1 MAGVYIRRH
10 GSVFVESP
18 SSSSAVHSQNQKTL
32 AAATLRWRS
41 DSYQVNRPCNSD
53 DPSANNPRPAEPGA
67 AVELTKLSHN
77 CTAHEDDLQSPH
89 HYQKGFISVISEN
102 KKSITFQNNNES
114 SSSIEFSWWYIFC
127 LKCRQKEVGPGWEP
141 GCWSKTCPHP
151 YCPSF
156 RHVARILALLVTVSL
171 FWGVVLVVMGSDAKP
186 GGQLFNIAVL
196 VVFAYLGGWV
206 FRMLTLPALVGM
218 LLVGIIYKN
227 IGLINIEGH
236 YTELVSMLRKIALVV
251 IFTRAGLDLDPVALK
266 KLYCRVLFLA
276 LIPWCTEAAVI
287 ATTVHYLLDL
297 PWPFAILCGSIIAAV
312 APAVVVPCL
321 FRLRTKGYGVA
332 KGIPTLII
340 AVAGIDD
347 AASVIAFGVG
357 TSMLFGSNS
366 VTYDLLLSPVS
377 IAAGILYGLVWGFI
391 VKYVPERS
399 DPYVV
404 PLRILML
411 SGGGLLAVLG
421 FERTSLEGAGPL
433 AVIISSF
440 TSIYFWT
447 KQGWNIEDNP
457 VATAFEIFWMICEP
471 ILFGLTGTQIV
482 LKELDLKFVTVTV
495 MCVAI
500 AFVSRIFITIIA
512 ASGSSLNFK
521 EKLFIALSWMA
532 KASVQAALGPA
543 VLEVAEN
550 NKNSEH
556 IAYSRMIVM
565 VCIISILLTAP
576 AGAIIVSLSGPKLLT
591 KAKPSNEQ
599 WRRGPRPSIRDITLN
614 SEDEENG
621 TSVSNDQVQECSSD
635 LANAVCTP
643 EDRSDKI

>member
-1 MAGVYIRRH
+1 MNSPKSSTEYIPAINVKQTSDEVYKFNFSTND
-10 GSVFVESP
+10 GEK
-18 SSSSAVHSQNQKTL
+18 N
-32 AAATLRWRS
+32 
-41 DSYQVNRPCNSD
+41 
-53 DPSANNPRPAEPGA
+53 
-67 AVELTKLSHN
+67 
-77 CTAHEDDLQSPH
+77 
-89 HYQKGFISVISEN
+89 
-102 KKSITFQNNNES
+102 
-114 SSSIEFSWWYIFC
+114 SWWYIFC

-141 GCWSKTCPHP
+141 GCWPKTCPHP

-156 RHVARILALLVTVSL
+156 RHVARILALLVTVTL
-171 FWGVVLVVMGSDAKP
+171 CWGVVLAVMGSEAKP
-186 GGQLFNIAVL
+186 GGQLFNIAML

-218 LLVGIIYKN
+218 LLVGIVYKN
-227 IGLINIEGH
+227 VGLIEIDEH
-236 YTELVSMLRKIALVV
+236 YAHFVSILRKIALVV

-266 KLYCRVLFLA
+266 KLYCRVMFLA
-276 LIPWCTEAAVI
+276 LIPWYTEAAVI
-287 ATTVHYLLDL
+287 AVTVNYLLDL
-297 PWPFAILCGSIIAAV
+297 PWKFAILCGSIIAAV

-357 TSMLFGSNS
+357 TSMIFGTNPIS
-366 VTYDLLLSPVS
+366 YDLLLSPIS
-377 IAAGILYGLVWGFI
+377 IAVGILYGLVWGFI
-391 VKYVPERS
+391 VKYIPERS

-411 SGGGLLAVLG
+411 TGGGLLAVLG
-421 FERTSLEGAGPL
+421 FEGAHLEGAGPL

-482 LKELDLKFVTVTV
+482 LNELDLAFVTAIV

-500 AFVSRIFITIIA
+500 AFVSRIFITILI

-543 VLEVAEN
+543 VLEVAI
-550 NKNSEH
+550 NKKQDEG
-556 IAYSRMIVM
+556 YSRTIVM

-576 AGAIIVSLSGPKLLT
+576 AGAIIVSLTGPKLLT

-599 WRRGPRPSIRDITLN
+599 WRCGPRPSIRDITLN
-614 SEDEENG
+614 SEDEDNG
-621 TSVSNDQVQECSSD
+621 TSVSNNQAQECD
-635 LANAVCTP
+635 GVKVDCTA
-643 EDRSDKI
+643 EDQSEKI

>member
-1 MAGVYIRRH
+1 MNSPKHSTEYISAINVKQTSDEVYKFNFSTND
-10 GSVFVESP
+10 G
-18 SSSSAVHSQNQKTL
+18 
-32 AAATLRWRS
+32 
-41 DSYQVNRPCNSD
+41 
-53 DPSANNPRPAEPGA
+53 
-67 AVELTKLSHN
+67 
-77 CTAHEDDLQSPH
+77 
-89 HYQKGFISVISEN
+89 
-102 KKSITFQNNNES
+102 KKN
-114 SSSIEFSWWYIFC
+114 SWWYIFC

-141 GCWSKTCPHP
+141 GCWPKTCPHP

-156 RHVARILALLVTVSL
+156 RHVARILALLVTVTL
-171 FWGVVLVVMGSDAKP
+171 CWGVVMAVMGSTAKP
-186 GGQLFNIAVL
+186 GGQLFSIAVL

-227 IGLINIEGH
+227 VGLIEIDNQ
-236 YTELVSMLRKIALVV
+236 YKDFVSILRKIALVV

-287 ATTVHYLLDL
+287 AVTVHYLLSL
-297 PWPFAILCGSIIAAV
+297 PWKFAILCGSIIAAV

-357 TSMLFGSNS
+357 TSMIFGKNS
-366 VTYDLLLSPVS
+366 VSYNLMLSPVS
-377 IAAGILYGLVWGFI
+377 IAVGILYGVVWGYI
-391 VKYVPERS
+391 VKYVPERT

-411 SGGGLLAVLG
+411 TGGGLLAVLG
-421 FERTSLEGAGPL
+421 FEGAHLEGAGPL

-457 VATAFEIFWMICEP
+457 VATAFEIFWMIFEP
-471 ILFGLTGTQIV
+471 ILFGLTGTQII
-482 LKELDLKFVTVTV
+482 LNQLDLAFVTAIV

-500 AFVSRIFITIIA
+500 AFVSRILITIIT

-521 EKLFIALSWMA
+521 EKLFISLSWMA

-543 VLEVAEN
+543 VLE
-550 NKNSEH
+550 
-556 IAYSRMIVM
+556 IAKEDQDREYSQTIVM

-614 SEDEENG
+614 SEDEDNG
-621 TSVSNDQVQECSSD
+621 TSVSNDRAQECD
-635 LANAVCTP
+635 GVKTDCTA
-643 EDRSDKI
+643 EIQSEKI

>member
-1 MAGVYIRRH
+1 MNSPKHSTEYISAINVKQTSDEVYKFNFSTND
-10 GSVFVESP
+10 GEK
-18 SSSSAVHSQNQKTL
+18 N
-32 AAATLRWRS
+32 
-41 DSYQVNRPCNSD
+41 
-53 DPSANNPRPAEPGA
+53 
-67 AVELTKLSHN
+67 
-77 CTAHEDDLQSPH
+77 
-89 HYQKGFISVISEN
+89 
-102 KKSITFQNNNES
+102 
-114 SSSIEFSWWYIFC
+114 SWWYIFC

-141 GCWSKTCPHP
+141 GCWPKTCPHP

-156 RHVARILALLVTVSL
+156 RHVARILALLITVTL
-171 FWGVVLVVMGSDAKP
+171 CWGVVLAVMGSAAKP
-186 GGQLFNIAVL
+186 GGQLFSIAVL

-227 IGLINIEGH
+227 VGLIEVDEH
-236 YTELVSMLRKIALVV
+236 YKEFVSILRKIALVV

-287 ATTVHYLLDL
+287 AVTVHYLLSL
-297 PWPFAILCGSIIAAV
+297 PWKFAILCGSIIAAV

-357 TSMLFGSNS
+357 TKIIFGKNP
-366 VTYDLLLSPVS
+366 VTYDLMLSPLS
-377 IAAGILYGLVWGFI
+377 IAVGILYGVVWGFI
-391 VKYVPERS
+391 VKYVPERT

-411 SGGGLLAVLG
+411 TGGGLLAVLG
-421 FERTSLEGAGPL
+421 FEIVHLEGAGPL

-457 VATAFEIFWMICEP
+457 VATAFEIFWMIFEP
-471 ILFGLTGTQIV
+471 ILFGLTGTQII
-482 LKELDLKFVTVTV
+482 LNELDLAFVTAIV
-495 MCVAI
+495 MCVVI
-500 AFVSRIFITIIA
+500 AFVSRILITIIA

-543 VLEVAEN
+543 VLEVARSN
-550 NKNSEH
+550 NQDEE
-556 IAYSRMIVM
+556 YSKTIVM

-614 SEDEENG
+614 SEDEDNG
-621 TSVSNDQVQECSSD
+621 TSVSNDQGQECD
-635 LANAVCTP
+635 GVKADCTA
-643 EDRSDKI
+643 EVQSEKI